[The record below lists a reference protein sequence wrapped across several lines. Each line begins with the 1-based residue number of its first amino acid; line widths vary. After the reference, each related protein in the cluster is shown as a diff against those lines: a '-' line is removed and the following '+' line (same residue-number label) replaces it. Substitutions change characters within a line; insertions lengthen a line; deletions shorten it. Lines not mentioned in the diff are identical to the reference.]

1 MSMPGFGTPTAAN
14 NSATPT
20 DPDDAFASAGLPS
33 ADEPGG
39 DSLGPVIG
47 VFDAI
52 CKGMK
57 PINSAGG
64 WRGFALEFELT
75 DPDVGGEEYAMLA
88 PAYDPDARGKDRK
101 MATQKWANIA
111 DACAAMGLAVD
122 PQTKRPLEG
131 FGACA
136 GLTCRL
142 AVSTY
147 RSNKTGLDEPTI
159 VLGRP
164 KSRLVN
170 GVEVGFPESE
180 KSADGTFRS
189 YGCGVLPPE

>member
-1 MSMPGFGTPTAAN
+1 MSFGTPTPP
-14 NSATPT
+14 SQSSTPT
-20 DPDDAFASAGLPS
+20 SPDDAFAGAGLPS

-39 DSLGPVIG
+39 EGLGPVIG
-47 VFDAI
+47 VFDAV
-52 CKGMK
+52 CKGLK

-64 WRGFALEFELT
+64 WNGFALEFELT
-75 DPDVGGEEYAMLA
+75 DPDHGGDEYAMLA
-88 PAYDPDARGKDRK
+88 PVFDPAASGKDRK
-101 MATQKWANIA
+101 MAVQKWANIG
-111 DACAAMGLAVD
+111 DACAAMGLAID

-131 FGACA
+131 FEAVA

-147 RSNKTGLDEPTI
+147 RSKKTGLDEPTI

-180 KSADGTFRS
+180 KDASGQFRS